1 MSVAHRL
8 AIRDAGGGDL
18 DALVALEEAC
28 FPNPWPR
35 AAFEQELRTPF
46 ARLWRADD
54 PVTGEPVGFAD
65 FWLVE
70 DELHLLSLAIA
81 PAHRRR
87 GLARWLL
94 ERVEAA
100 GLEAGAAMGLLEVR
114 AGNGAA
120 QALYRGSG
128 YRQVG
133 IRRRYYSD
141 NGEDALVL
149 MKFLGGGT

>member
-1 MSVAHRL
+1 MPADRL
-8 AIRDAGGGDL
+8 AIREADDADL

-28 FPNPWPR
+28 FSNPWPR

-46 ARLWRADD
+46 ARLWCADD
-54 PVTGEPVGFAD
+54 PRTGELVAFAD

-70 DELHLLSLAIA
+70 DELHLLSIA
-81 PAHRRR
+81 VDPDRRRR

-94 ERVEAA
+94 DRVEEC
-100 GLEAGAAMGLLEVR
+100 GIEEGAAMGLLEVR

-120 QALYRGSG
+120 QALYRGRG

-149 MKFLGGGT
+149 MKFLGGGK